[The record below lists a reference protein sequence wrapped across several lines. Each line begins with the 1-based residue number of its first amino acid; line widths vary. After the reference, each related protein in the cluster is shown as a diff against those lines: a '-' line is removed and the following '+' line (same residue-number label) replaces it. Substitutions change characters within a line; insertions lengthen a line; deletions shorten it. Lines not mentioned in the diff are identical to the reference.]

1 MTTTTTTQPT
11 TRTTR
16 PRRRSVSARIR
27 ARVWRALTRLSG
39 RLTET
44 DRVDAAVG
52 VDGVRVPTKRPRP
65 GRRRQGW
72 RVVIARVGVWGRRRW
87 SLVTDPTGAVE
98 AAAFAEVL
106 LVAAVR
112 AGQVQCVNHP
122 DRLSVTVVTVDGQPV
137 AVCESCMLGD
147 GGPGA
152 AVLGAVAA

>member
-1 MTTTTTTQPT
+1 MTATTTTQPT

-16 PRRRSVSARIR
+16 PRRRTLTARIR
-27 ARVWRALTRLSG
+27 ARVWRALTRLSD
-39 RLTET
+39 RLTATE
-44 DRVDAAVG
+44 RVDADRDGAAVG
-52 VDGVRVPTKRPRP
+52 
-65 GRRRQGW
+65 
-72 RVVIARVGVWGRRRW
+72 VVIARVRVWGRRRW

-98 AAAFAEVL
+98 AAAVAEAF

-122 DRLSVTVVTVDGQPV
+122 DRLSVTVVTVDGWPV